1 MATEPSKSTCVSDSA
16 PPRLRLLFTALGPA
30 PPAPLGDA
38 VPEEDEGG
46 AEEEQQDDHR
56 KVPPNTW
63 EKHTKTHQNTKI
75 QTEIK
80 EYTLSQSKIM
90 QNPVV

>member
-1 MATEPSKSTCVSDSA
+1 MLTHSHITSRIYMYRSCLRLCPT

-30 PPAPLGDA
+30 LPAPLGDA

-46 AEEEQQDDHR
+46 EEEEQQDDHR

-63 EKHTKTHQNTKI
+63 EKHTKTHQNTK
-75 QTEIK
+75 
-80 EYTLSQSKIM
+80 YRLR
-90 QNPVV
+90 

>member
-1 MATEPSKSTCVSDSA
+1 MLTHSHITSRIYMYRSCLRLCPT

-30 PPAPLGDA
+30 LPAPLGDA

-46 AEEEQQDDHR
+46 EEEEHQDDHR

-63 EKHTKTHQNTKI
+63 EKHTKAKAKSCAKSGDLKH
-75 QTEIK
+75 
-80 EYTLSQSKIM
+80 
-90 QNPVV
+90 

>member
-1 MATEPSKSTCVSDSA
+1 MSPTPPADPA

-63 EKHTKTHQNTKI
+63 EKHAKTHQNTK
-75 QTEIK
+75 
-80 EYTLSQSKIM
+80 YRLSQSKIM